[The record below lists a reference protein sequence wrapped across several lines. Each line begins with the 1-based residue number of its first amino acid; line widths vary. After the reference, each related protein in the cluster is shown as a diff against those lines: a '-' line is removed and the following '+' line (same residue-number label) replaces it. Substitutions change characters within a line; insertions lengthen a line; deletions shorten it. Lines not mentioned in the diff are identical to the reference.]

1 MESKKERYIFLKGR
15 QIKAEYIEQ
24 IVEAYQGNPFIEA
37 LPPRFTQDQLYQMLD
52 SVPRFSGNLNELDLE
67 DRIELIQQIKPG
79 YWKPLITHFER
90 YRNIYNMIKIGYQS
104 RNPLSSMYQREM
116 AVGLD
121 NILAHGTD
129 EYGRNL
135 AGNIQTAQM
144 MADIGL
150 SGMGK
155 TKSYE
160 RILSLFPQ
168 VILHKE
174 YKGEPFPVKQVI
186 WLHIECP
193 SNKSVG
199 ALCRNFYWAV
209 DKLLG
214 SNYYEELAE
223 KDGRAE
229 VLAKRMAKV
238 AGDISLGAL
247 FIDEVQRVHKGHSG
261 GEEKMIDFITELTN
275 SIGIPIVLI
284 GTFKALYLFKTSLA
298 NTRRGIPDGYAE
310 NITDRMKDD
319 LEWDMFIE
327 GLWELQYTKTYTA
340 STSELKAMMYY
351 HTLGIPN
358 FAVKLFMHVQCRAIL
373 YENDEIIT
381 AELIEK
387 VANKT
392 FRLVQPIFEL
402 IRGGVDID
410 PREYDDL
417 KPDWITFKEYLKDA
431 QHRITIDGHL
441 SEEHRLI
448 LLQHNRRVLIE
459 QLVTFAMK
467 MGCTEETALTYAE
480 KVELHHRETGND
492 MELLYLELAKLVFE
506 GKSDSSKQNKPEVV
520 ETKRRQVKNR
530 SLKLNLEIEDLR
542 FIVAQGKLDNF
553 SVDEALRNAGV
564 VGDFDEFL

>member
-1 MESKKERYIFLKGR
+1 MVGEQERYIYLKGR
-15 QIKAEYIEQ
+15 QIKASYHKQ

-37 LPPRFTQDQLYQMLD
+37 IPPRLNQDQLYQMLD
-52 SVPRFSGNLNELDLE
+52 SAPRFSGDLNQLDLE
-67 DRIELIQQIKPG
+67 ERLELIQQIKPG

-104 RNPLSSMYQREM
+104 RNPLSAIYQREM
-116 AVGLD
+116 AIGLD
-121 NILAHGTD
+121 EILSHGTD
-129 EYGRNL
+129 EEGRNL

-160 RILSLFPQ
+160 RLLRLFPQ
-168 VILHKE
+168 VIHHVA
-174 YKGEPFPVKQVI
+174 YDGEPFPVKQVV

-209 DKLLG
+209 DQLLG

-238 AGDISLGAL
+238 AGNISLGGL
-247 FIDEVQRVHKGHSG
+247 FIDEIQRIHKGHSG

-275 SIGIPIVLI
+275 SLGIPIVLI

-319 LEWDMFIE
+319 LEWDIFLE
-327 GLWELQYTKTYTA
+327 GIWELQYTNKFTPLTP
-340 STSELKAMMYY
+340 ELKAIMYY
-351 HTLGIPN
+351 HTLGIPD

-373 YENDEIIT
+373 YEDNEIIT
-381 AELIEK
+381 TELIEK
-387 VANKT
+387 VANRT

-402 IRGGVDID
+402 IRRGVDID
-410 PREYDDL
+410 PSEYEDL
-417 KPDWITFKEYLKDA
+417 KPDWITFKEYLKDS

-441 SEEHRLI
+441 SEEHKLI
-448 LLQHNRRVLIE
+448 MLQHNRKVLIE

-467 MGCTEETALTYAE
+467 MGCAEEIALCYAE
-480 KVELHHRETGND
+480 KVELHNREAGHD
-492 MELLYLELAKLVFE
+492 MELLYLEIAKLVFE
-506 GKSDSSKQNKPEVV
+506 GKSDSSNYNTSEVV
-520 ETKRRQVKNR
+520 GITRKRGRNKSTK
-530 SLKLNLEIEDLR
+530 LDLDECDIR
-542 FIVAQGKLDNF
+542 FIVSQGRTDKL
-553 SVDEALRNAGV
+553 SVDEALRKAGL
-564 VGDFDEFL
+564 VGEYDEFL